1 MCSNATGRKRGVKMK
16 IRKVLISLVACFTLS
31 CFIHVT
37 VARADE
43 LVSDGKAAVLIEA
56 QTGNVL
62 YEKNATIRTREYD
75 EDDVDVLNPR
85 SNREWIDEVG

>member
-1 MCSNATGRKRGVKMK
+1 M
-16 IRKVLISLVACFTLS
+16 
-31 CFIHVT
+31 T

-62 YEKNATIRTREYD
+62 YEKNAIFVKQTQIMNKKLPCYFIKKIMVYMRKPAMY
-75 EDDVDVLNPR
+75 VK
-85 SNREWIDEVG
+85 